1 MKTDLNQAIFMVKK
15 MIKQINNTNAIDKD
29 KSCQQLSAI
38 VEFAQQENML
48 QAAQTAQK
56 CLIKFKYTTY
66 PKSLLTSL
74 YKLNALLC
82 ARKKKIRM
90 MAYREAKARAS
101 FFFGIKNIKDKHDLS
116 LYDVVRIPTQ
126 GGMHYSVI
134 TNIKRKQVV
143 ECYPITSSNQQ
154 RLSLVGCDYY
164 PLQTTSENGEQL
176 FLTSSRIQIPY
187 DAAAK
192 SFIRKYDNP
201 TEIKLALTAFAN

>member
-101 FFFGIKNIKDKHDLS
+101 FFFGIKI
-116 LYDVVRIPTQ
+116 
-126 GGMHYSVI
+126 
-134 TNIKRKQVV
+134 
-143 ECYPITSSNQQ
+143 
-154 RLSLVGCDYY
+154 
-164 PLQTTSENGEQL
+164 
-176 FLTSSRIQIPY
+176 
-187 DAAAK
+187 
-192 SFIRKYDNP
+192 
-201 TEIKLALTAFAN
+201 

>member
-15 MIKQINNTNAIDKD
+15 MIKQINTNAIDKD

-38 VEFAQQENML
+38 VEFTTEANMSQALQMAQI
-48 QAAQTAQK
+48 
-56 CLIKFKYTTY
+56 CLSKVQCNIY
-66 PKSLLTSL
+66 PKSLLNSL
-74 YKLNALLC
+74 YKLKSLLC
-82 ARKKKIRM
+82 VRKEKLRT
-90 MAYREAKARAS
+90 MACREAKARAN
-101 FFFGIKNIKDKHDLS
+101 FFYEIKKIKDKHDLS

-143 ECYPITSSNQQ
+143 ECYPITSTNQQ